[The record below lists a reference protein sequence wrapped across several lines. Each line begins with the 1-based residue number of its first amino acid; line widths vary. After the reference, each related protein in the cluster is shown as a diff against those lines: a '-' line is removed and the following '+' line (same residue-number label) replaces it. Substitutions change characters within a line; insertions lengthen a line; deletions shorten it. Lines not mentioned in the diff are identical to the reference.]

1 MIKMLYNRC
10 TGIYKFG
17 NNTYPRR
24 IRCRSNLGHTFREKK
39 CVLWAG
45 KYGICLFHIFNVDVP
60 EGITFSYACYTHPAQ
75 CHKYVFLGLPL
86 FISFPVSWFQ
96 ILFLI
101 PLFIC
106 HSNITSICL
115 HLCKTLL
122 IVPGVKTGTQHN
134 LHFLT
139 FLISKCL

>member
-1 MIKMLYNRC
+1 MQQ
-10 TGIYKFG
+10 
-17 NNTYPRR
+17 
-24 IRCRSNLGHTFREKK
+24 SNSCETISCKTTPEIPLS
-39 CVLWAG
+39 LWNP
-45 KYGICLFHIFNVDVP
+45 KVNYLFISYLQVDVP
-60 EGITFSYACYTHPAQ
+60 KESRFHTRVIHILLTVINLF
-75 CHKYVFLGLPL
+75 FLGLPP

-96 ILFLI
+96 ILSLI

-122 IVPGVKTGTQHN
+122 IVPGVKIGTQHN

-139 FLISKCL
+139 FLISKFS

>member
-1 MIKMLYNRC
+1 MQQSHSCETISCKATPEIPL
-10 TGIYKFG
+10 
-17 NNTYPRR
+17 
-24 IRCRSNLGHTFREKK
+24 S
-39 CVLWAG
+39 LWNP
-45 KYGICLFHIFNVDVP
+45 KVNYLFISYLQVDVP
-60 EGITFSYACYTHPAQ
+60 EGIAFSYTCYTHPAH
-75 CHKYVFLGLPL
+75 CHKFVFLWLPP

-96 ILFLI
+96 IFSLI

-122 IVPGVKTGTQHN
+122 IVPGVKIGTQHN

-139 FLISKCL
+139 FLISKFS